1 MTPLALKA
9 VVTNLEASIE
19 ALEKAIAKAQPE
31 PPDMIIIN
39 DPEEGLE
46 AFRIPNLDMTQCIEI
61 GPPVQLDEGR

>member
-31 PPDMIIIN
+31 PPDVIIIN

-46 AFRIPNLDMTQCIEI
+46 AFRIRNLDVTQCIEI
-61 GPPVQLDEGR
+61 GPTVQPDDGP